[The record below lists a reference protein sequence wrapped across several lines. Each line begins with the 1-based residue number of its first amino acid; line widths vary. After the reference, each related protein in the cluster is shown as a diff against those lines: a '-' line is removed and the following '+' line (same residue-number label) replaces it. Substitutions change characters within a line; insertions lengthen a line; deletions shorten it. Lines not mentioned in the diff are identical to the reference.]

1 MFFWVNC
8 ALIRSVDNR
17 NAEHDE
23 VLSKVFRLL
32 AREYVRFA
40 DWASASELY
49 YYAYLRTSVQD
60 EIPRSYAH
68 HVACTY
74 PDSTDELI
82 VGGNLVPAP
91 GLIGL
96 E

>member
-1 MFFWVNC
+1 MKRIAPGAYQ
-8 ALIRSVDNR
+8 ALR
-17 NAEHDE
+17 EP
-23 VLSKVFRLL
+23 L
-32 AREYVRFA
+32 AK
-40 DWASASELY
+40 
-49 YYAYLRTSVQD
+49 
-60 EIPRSYAH
+60 
-68 HVACTY
+68 

>member
-1 MFFWVNC
+1 V
-8 ALIRSVDNR
+8 
-17 NAEHDE
+17 
-23 VLSKVFRLL
+23 
-32 AREYVRFA
+32 
-40 DWASASELY
+40 SAPVGE
-49 YYAYLRTSVQD
+49 
-60 EIPRSYAH
+60 
-68 HVACTY
+68 HVADIALAGREGPPVRVGGRKRGELRLGSRTLGPAAAASKHRGKLEQHAY